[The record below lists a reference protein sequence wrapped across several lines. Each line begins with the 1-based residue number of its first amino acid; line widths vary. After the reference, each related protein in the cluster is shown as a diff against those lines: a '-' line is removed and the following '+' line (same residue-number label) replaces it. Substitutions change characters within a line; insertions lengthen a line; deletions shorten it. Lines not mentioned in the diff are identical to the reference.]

1 MRLIHRAIGEAAG
14 AGKDIAATHI
24 KEVEQLLWKQSGRR
38 VDLPYGITARRV
50 YGEIVL
56 SAGTGNAKNPEGRTV
71 SEIDVETPRLLLQKE
86 TEIALPGARLCCR
99 VFPFFGN
106 IAKIPRKMYTK
117 WFDYDKIKD
126 NFSVRTRRPGDYFIL
141 DAAGHRKKL
150 SDYFIDEKLPAGQRD
165 RCLLVAQESRVLWI
179 IGGRMS
185 YDAGITEDTKMV
197 LEMTYRGGEPDG
209 LQQEK

>member
-1 MRLIHRAIGEAAG
+1 
-14 AGKDIAATHI
+14 
-24 KEVEQLLWKQSGRR
+24 
-38 VDLPYGITARRV
+38 
-50 YGEIVL
+50 
-56 SAGTGNAKNPEGRTV
+56 V

-86 TEIALPGARLCCR
+86 TEIALPGAQLCCR

-165 RCLLVAQESRVLWI
+165 QCLLVAQESRVLWI